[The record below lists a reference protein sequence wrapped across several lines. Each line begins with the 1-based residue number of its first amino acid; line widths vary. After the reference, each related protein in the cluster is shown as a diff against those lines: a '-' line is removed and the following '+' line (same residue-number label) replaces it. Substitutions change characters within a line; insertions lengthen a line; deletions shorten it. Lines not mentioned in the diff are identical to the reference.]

1 MIKTALREDMAL
13 LYQADPE
20 LEVIQVNFI
29 VRKIHEEPQNY
40 ARLNYNYTK

>member
-20 LEVIQVNFI
+20 LEVIQVNFT
-29 VRKIHEEPQNY
+29 VRRIHEQPKNF
-40 ARLNYNYTK
+40 AMLNYNYTK

>member
-13 LYQADPE
+13 LYQTDPE

-29 VRKIHEEPQNY
+29 VRRIHEKPQNF
-40 ARLNYNYTK
+40 AMLNYNYTK